1 LIVKV
6 SAKIAYENSDQT
18 FPIAVIASCNYHPF
32 MGEENIASK
41 IDQTV
46 RSINKQF
53 GEGAVMKLG
62 EATSMRIDVL
72 STGSMAIDVAL
83 GVGGIPRG
91 RICEIYGPE
100 SSGKTTFCLSVVA
113 SAQKVGGVAAFVDVE
128 HALDPTYAKVVGVNL
143 GSLLV
148 AQPESGEMALQIVE
162 QLIQSGNVDV
172 VILDSVAAL
181 VTRGE
186 LEGQLGDATVGQQ
199 ARLMGQAMRR
209 LTAAISR
216 TKCVCIFT
224 NQIRDK
230 IGIAYGN
237 PETTPGGRALK
248 FFSSLR
254 LDIRRVS
261 SIKDSDGKVIGNRTR
276 LKVVK
281 NKVAPPFRECEF
293 DILFGEGISN
303 LGSLIDL
310 GIECGILSQRGA
322 WIYFADASL
331 GQGRAAA
338 KAFLCTNPD
347 IADLIREGILEHGNE
362 LRKL

>member
-1 LIVKV
+1 M
-6 SAKIAYENSDQT
+6 ATN
-18 FPIAVIASCNYHPF
+18 
-32 MGEENIASK
+32 EESREAK

-46 RSINKQF
+46 RAINKLF
-53 GEGAVMKLG
+53 GDGALMKLG
-62 EATSMRIDVL
+62 EATSMCVDVIP
-72 STGSMAIDVAL
+72 TGSLAIDVAV

-100 SSGKTTFCLSVVA
+100 SSGKTTFCLSLVA
-113 SAQKVGGVAAFVDVE
+113 SAQKLGGIAAFVDVE
-128 HALDPTYAKVVGVNL
+128 HALDPSYAKIVGVKL
-143 GSLLV
+143 ESLLV
-148 AQPESGEMALQIVE
+148 AQPESGESALQIVE
-162 QLIQSGNVDV
+162 QLIQSGNIDV
-172 VILDSVAAL
+172 VVLDSVAAL

-254 LDIRRVS
+254 MDIRRIS
-261 SIKDSDGKVIGNRTR
+261 PIKGSDGNVIGSRTR

-293 DILFGEGISN
+293 DILFGEGISH
-303 LGSLIDL
+303 LGSLLDL
-310 GIECGILSQRGA
+310 GLECGVLTQRGA
-322 WIYFADASL
+322 WIYFEDASL
-331 GQGRAAA
+331 GQGRMAA
-338 KAFLCTNPD
+338 KSYLSANPD
-347 IADLIREGILEHGNE
+347 IATLVHESILEHRNE
-362 LRKL
+362 IQKL